1 MFRGNDMEATT
12 KQLNNLEA
20 LENVQK
26 EISAILRMKLPKE
39 KYAKA
44 RWMKNLEDL
53 REVENNIWL
62 ALQNEEAN

>member
-1 MFRGNDMEATT
+1 MEATT